1 MNIVD
6 TPFQKVL
13 SSVEKLVNKC
23 ETPIGRRSFKEKLS
37 SVTDVDY
44 LQEQYDIMEHF
55 IDNWD
60 DYSYLCK
67 KLGEIKDIEYLYRKI
82 IFQKVE
88 PNELYQFYN
97 NLNSIYEIH
106 QKLQEDETINTYITN
121 NIDIDILSV
130 CDKLREKLAENLNM
144 DICKTLNNNKYEIN
158 FMNSWSK

>member
-1 MNIVD
+1 MRNLHKIHLPTFDNNSGHLHLANHSLNQLNIVD
-6 TPFQKVL
+6 TSFSKGPY

-23 ETPIGRRSFKEKLS
+23 ETPMGRRSFKEKLLHP
-37 SVTDVDY
+37 VTDIDY

-60 DYSYLCK
+60 DYSYLRK
-67 KLGEIKDIEYLYRKI
+67 KLGKIKDIEYLYRKI

-106 QKLQEDETINTYITN
+106 QKLQEDETIN
-121 NIDIDILSV
+121 NIYQIILI
-130 CDKLREKLAENLNM
+130 L
-144 DICKTLNNNKYEIN
+144 IY
-158 FMNSWSK
+158 